1 MKSLKTY
8 IKEEEENFHTKLI
21 NDLCKSVGSGT
32 KAAGVYESWVHIV
45 TTLKGRGT
53 RPNRTQINKAREH
66 GEFHSE
72 GEKWLKKVEKK
83 VKKLK
88 DKNKQKQKEKREEY
102 WDMVCEAIDYIGGDI
117 KDAAMPTI
125 PWGSVNIIHKN
136 IGPQYYKKIQPHFKT
151 PKTKE
156 NTADIIIITKGAAA
170 DLSAALLNCK
180 EKGSIKW
187 DNKGK
192 CFIPGPDGKSI
203 GPEWYQISL
212 KKGINDARIGK
223 LTTWLKGKYVEVVTD
238 VTKLGIQEPKPITNE
253 VMQRGNYLGVSYG
266 FDDRIDQ
273 ILLDEGLFDI
283 FKSIKDKVVG
293 GFKKLVDWAKK
304 KLRKLFGGIFKLA
317 NKIMSSNPVLNNANE
332 ILAIAGVSARTLSEE
347 YLEEKE
353 STVVTFD
360 KDSDRKRLLK
370 KMIKFEKQL
379 RSHSVNAE
387 YAKLVKKAG
396 KLDDQ
401 KRESYGDKPAV
412 LFLSN
417 TEAAKVDED
426 KFAGKAAEIIEKL
439 KNPDKELNEKG
450 KITTAVRTGDLFLPL
465 KVASH
470 YTAYNAINVILG
482 KIEASMKDYGTVINA
497 TMHFVADSKAEA
509 KFGNTELPLWIV
521 YGQRGN
527 AHYMGRKQEFKDL
540 EFGRLIDNPHALA
553 VDQPFIVIRIVK
565 AKVTASTYNLGG
577 HNVTELYLMSGLDVD
592 KKLPKYMLMNFT
604 TSSGSS
610 FTMKVE
616 VEKEFAK
623 SWI

>member
-8 IKEEEENFHTKLI
+8 IKEEEIIFQTKLI
-21 NDLCKSVGSGT
+21 DELCGSVGSGT

-45 TTLKGRGT
+45 TTLKGRET

-72 GEKWLKKVEKK
+72 GKKWLAKVEKIK
-83 VKKLK
+83 HK
-88 DKNKQKQKEKREEY
+88 DKAAEEKY
-102 WDMVCEAIDYIGGDI
+102 WSMVCESIDYIGGDI

-125 PWGSVNIIHKN
+125 PWDTADIIHKN
-136 IGPQYYKKIQPHFKT
+136 IGPKYYKKMPKIWKT
-151 PKTKE
+151 AKTKE
-156 NTADIIIITKGAAA
+156 NTADIIIITKGTAEN
-170 DLSAALLNCK
+170 LSAALPNCT

-187 DNKGK
+187 DDKGK
-192 CFIPGPDGKSI
+192 CEIPAVPGI
-203 GPEWYQISL
+203 EWYQISL

-238 VTKLGIQEPKPITNE
+238 VTKLGIQEPITNE

-273 ILLDEGLFDI
+273 ILLDEGLFDV

-317 NKIMSSNPVLNNANE
+317 NKVMSSNPVLDNANE
-332 ILAIAGVSARTLSEE
+332 ILAIAGVSARVLSEE

-353 STVVTFD
+353 NKVVEFK

-370 KMIKFEKQL
+370 KMIEFEKQL

-387 YAKLVKKAG
+387 YDKLVKKAG
-396 KLDDQ
+396 ELDDQ

-412 LFLSN
+412 LFLSS
-417 TEAAKVDED
+417 TEAAKLEE
-426 KFAGKAAEIIEKL
+426 KTIFAPMAADIIDKL
-439 KNPDKELNEKG
+439 KKYETNDDG
-450 KITTAVRTGDLFLPL
+450 KIVTAVRTGDLFLPL

-482 KIEASMKDYGTVINA
+482 KIEASMKDYGTVMNA
-497 TMHFVADSKAEA
+497 AMHFVADSKAEA

-521 YGQRGN
+521 YGQRGK
-527 AHYMGRKQEFKDL
+527 AHYMGRKQEFKEI
-540 EFGRLIDNPHALA
+540 EFENLKKNPHAIA

-565 AKVTASTYNLGG
+565 AKVTASSYNLGG
-577 HNVTELYLMSGLDVD
+577 HNVTELYLMSGFQD
-592 KKLPKYMLMNFT
+592 KPPLPKYMLMNFT

-616 VEKEFAK
+616 VEKEEAK
-623 SWI
+623 SWIP

>member
-8 IKEEEENFHTKLI
+8 IKEEEINFQTKLI
-21 NDLCKSVGSGT
+21 DELCKSVGSGT

-45 TTLKGRGT
+45 TTLKGKET

-72 GEKWLKKVEKK
+72 GKKWLAKVEKK
-83 VKKLK
+83 KHK
-88 DKNKQKQKEKREEY
+88 DKKAEEKY
-102 WDMVCEAIDYIGGDI
+102 WSMVCEAIDYIGGDI

-125 PWGSVNIIHKN
+125 PWDTADIIHKN
-136 IGPQYYKKIQPHFKT
+136 IGPKYYKKMPKIWKT
-151 PKTKE
+151 AKTKE
-156 NTADIIIITKGAAA
+156 NKADIIIITKGTAEN
-170 DLSAALLNCK
+170 LSAALPNCT
-180 EKGSIKW
+180 EKGSIKCY
-187 DNKGK
+187 DKGK
-192 CFIPGPDGKSI
+192 CTIPNTGI
-203 GPEWYQISL
+203 EWYQISL

-238 VTKLGIQEPKPITNE
+238 VTKLGIQEPITNE

-332 ILAIAGVSARTLSEE
+332 ILAIAGVSAKLLGEE

-353 STVVTFD
+353 NKVVEFK

-387 YAKLVKKAG
+387 YAKLETKA
-396 KLDDQ
+396 KALDDQ
-401 KRESYGDKPAV
+401 KRKAYGDKPAV
-412 LFLSN
+412 LFLSS
-417 TEAAKVDED
+417 TEAAKVDEPT
-426 KFAGKAAEIIEKL
+426 FADKAAEIIEKL
-439 KNPDKELNEKG
+439 ENTIDTNDDG
-450 KITTAVRTGDLFLPL
+450 KIVTAVRTGDLFLPL

-482 KIEASMKDYGTVINA
+482 VIEKNVKQYGTVMTA
-497 TMHFVADSKAEA
+497 AMHFVADSKAEA

-521 YGQRGN
+521 YGQRGK
-527 AHYMGRKQEFKDL
+527 AHYMGTKESQGEGEEKIKGFKDL
-540 EFGRLIDNPHALA
+540 ELDRLKNNPHAKA

-565 AKVTASTYNLGG
+565 AKVTASTYDLGG

-616 VEKEFAK
+616 VEKEEAR
-623 SWI
+623 SWIP

>member
-8 IKEEEENFHTKLI
+8 IREEEENFHTKLI
-21 NDLCKSVGSGT
+21 DDLCKSVGSGT

-45 TTLKGRGT
+45 TTLKGRET

-66 GEFHSE
+66 GEFHLE
-72 GEKWLKKVEKK
+72 GEKWLQKVEKIK
-83 VKKLK
+83 HK
-88 DKNKQKQKEKREEY
+88 DKAAEKNY
-102 WDMVCEAIDYIGGDI
+102 WSMVCEAIDYIGGDI

-125 PWGSVNIIHKN
+125 NWEKVDIIHKN
-136 IGPQYYKKIQPHFKT
+136 IGPKYYKKMHKIWKT
-151 PKTKE
+151 AKTKE
-156 NTADIIIITKGAAA
+156 NTADIIIITNGTAEN
-170 DLSAALLNCK
+170 LSAALPNCT
-180 EKGSIKW
+180 EKNDIVW
-187 DNKGK
+187 DDKGK
-192 CFIPGPDGKSI
+192 CSIKAVPGI
-203 GPEWYQISL
+203 EWYQISL
-212 KKGINDARIGK
+212 KKGIDDARIGK

-293 GFKKLVDWAKK
+293 GFKKFVDWAKK
-304 KLRKLFGGIFKLA
+304 KLRKLVGGIFKLA
-317 NKIMSSNPVLNNANE
+317 NKVMSSNPVLNNANE
-332 ILAIAGVSARTLSEE
+332 ILVLANVSARVLSEE
-347 YLEEKE
+347 FLEEKE
-353 STVVTFD
+353 NKVIEFK

-379 RSHSVNAE
+379 KSHSVNAE

-396 KLDDQ
+396 ELDDQ
-401 KRESYGDKPAV
+401 KRESYGNKPAV
-412 LFLSN
+412 LFLSSTEEAKVN
-417 TEAAKVDED
+417 ELTFANEAAN
-426 KFAGKAAEIIEKL
+426 IIDKL
-439 KNPDKELNEKG
+439 KKYETNDDG
-450 KITTAVRTGDLFLPL
+450 KIVTEVRTKDLFLPL

-482 KIEASMKDYGTVINA
+482 KIEDNIKEYGTVMTSA
-497 TMHFVADSKAEA
+497 MHFVADSKAEA

-521 YGQRGN
+521 YGQRGK
-527 AHYMGRKQEFKDL
+527 AHYMGTKETQGEGEEEILGFKDL
-540 EFGRLIDNPHALA
+540 EFDRLKKNPHAIA

-565 AKVTASTYNLGG
+565 AKVTASSYNLGG
-577 HNVTELYLMSGLDVD
+577 HNVTELYLMSGFQD
-592 KKLPKYMLMNFT
+592 KPPLPKYMLMNFT

-616 VEKEFAK
+616 VEKEEAR
-623 SWI
+623 SWIP